1 MAALTDEDRAILAPA
16 LGDDA
21 AEVIAEVEAGAAK
34 CLIYPDG
41 SRIVLRLEGRA
52 PRQELVIVAGA
63 GADAIG
69 KVGEL
74 CALADAHG
82 WSLRFHTQRP
92 ALGAMLARLG
102 FHESER
108 VYRYGRQ

>member
-1 MAALTDEDRAILAPA
+1 MAALTDEDREILAPA

-21 AEVIAEVEAGAAK
+21 DAVAAEVEAGAAR
-34 CLIYPDG
+34 LLVYPDG
-41 SRIVLRLEGRA
+41 SRIVLRLEGD
-52 PRQELVIVAGA
+52 ELVVVAGA
-63 GADAIG
+63 GGDAMG

-74 CALADAHG
+74 CEMADSRG
-82 WSLRFHTQRP
+82 WSVRFHTKRP
-92 ALGAMLARLG
+92 ALGRLLGRLG